1 MLIPAYPGKKAV
13 ISDFKVPKMSDN
25 TKKRTT
31 TLAEI
36 KDILPHRPPFLF
48 VDRIVE
54 FADGQSIVT
63 EYTLSAQEDFLKGH
77 FPGRP
82 IMPGVLISEALAQ
95 TCGLLVGLTIK
106 TTNLYNKKPLPAFA
120 LASIDIKFRQA
131 VLPESRLLM
140 QALLQKKFGGIY
152 RFSVNANANLDLVA
166 QGILTL
172 GEINA
177 QESEVSSNAN

>member
-1 MLIPAYPGKKAV
+1 
-13 ISDFKVPKMSDN
+13 MSDN
-25 TKKRTT
+25 TKKRTA
-31 TLAEI
+31 TLADI
-36 KDILPHRPPFLF
+36 KDILPHRYPFLF

-54 FADGQSIVT
+54 FTDGQSIVT
-63 EYTLSAQEDFLKGH
+63 EYTLSDQEEFLKGH

-95 TCGLLVGLTIK
+95 TCGLLVGLATEL
-106 TTNLYNKKPLPAFA
+106 NNRNNKKMLPVFA

-140 QALLQKKFGGIY
+140 QALLQKKFGGMY
-152 RFSVNANANLDLVA
+152 RFSVKASVNKSVVA

-172 GEINA
+172 GKINA
-177 QESEVSSNAN
+177 QESKA